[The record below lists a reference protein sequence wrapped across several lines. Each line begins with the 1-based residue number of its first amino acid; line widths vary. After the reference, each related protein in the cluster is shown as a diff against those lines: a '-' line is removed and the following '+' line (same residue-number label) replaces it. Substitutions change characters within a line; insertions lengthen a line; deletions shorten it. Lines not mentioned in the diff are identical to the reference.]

1 MEPPGARFA
10 RRSVPF
16 RRSFEAFFDSVM
28 GAGGRKICAL
38 WEKLEARI

>member
-16 RRSFEAFFDSVM
+16 RRSLEVFFESVM
-28 GAGGRKICAL
+28 GGAGRKICAL
-38 WEKLEARI
+38 